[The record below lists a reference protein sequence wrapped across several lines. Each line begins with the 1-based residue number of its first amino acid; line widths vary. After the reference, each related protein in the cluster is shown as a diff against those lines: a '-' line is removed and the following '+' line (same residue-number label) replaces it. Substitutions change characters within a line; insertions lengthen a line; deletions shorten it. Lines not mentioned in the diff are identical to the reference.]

1 MLNLKDKKIL
11 VMGATGY
18 IGKQIAIKLAK
29 LGANLVISGR
39 DENKL
44 NQLLN
49 ELDGK
54 HNSLVF
60 DVNDLSTTMDF
71 MEKAIYLDNKKISAL
86 VYCIGIFPLRPLKSL
101 KTDFLH
107 NMMHINFYSFIEIIR
122 CFSNKKICEKG
133 SIVSL
138 SSYASTNGDEG
149 QLAYAASKAAM
160 DSSIRIIAK
169 ELFNKNIR
177 INAIRPASLLSEE
190 INFSDLPKGIQNS
203 INSMGTGPICPEKL
217 AEQVAFLVSDSSSG
231 IYGRCL
237 DIKGYLV

>member
-1 MLNLKDKKIL
+1 MLNLSGKKIL
-11 VMGATGY
+11 VMGATGF
-18 IGKQIAIKLAK
+18 IGRQIALKLAN

-39 DENKL
+39 EKNKL
-44 NQLLN
+44 DELLN
-49 ELDGK
+49 ELNGK
-54 HNSLVF
+54 HNALVF

-71 MEKAIYLDNKKISAL
+71 MEKAVSIDKEKISAL

-107 NMMHINFYSFIEIIR
+107 NMMHINFYSFIEIVR
-122 CFSNKKICEKG
+122 CFSNKKICEGG

-138 SSYASTNGDEG
+138 SSYASTSGDKG

-160 DSSIRIIAK
+160 DSSIKIISK

-177 INAIRPASLLSEE
+177 INAIRPASLLSDE
-190 INFSDLPKGIQNS
+190 INFSDLPSGIQKS
-203 INSMGTGPICPEKL
+203 INNMGTGPICPDKL
-217 AEQVAFLVSDSSSG
+217 AEQIAFLVSDSSSG

-237 DIKGYLV
+237 DVKGYLL